1 MERDAAARIVALE
14 AELASVRAEAEA
26 ERERFDRRLRLAQS
40 ALPERRDPRTVTQN
54 IAAQQEFD
62 VLRGAL
68 RERDRVVKELTEQV
82 RALEDQLE
90 DQYRRFDE
98 LRRRLEQR
106 EVELEDARRQAELTS
121 RRVERAAP
129 PPPRVEPT
137 SHAPPPPPPPPPP
150 EKADAVAFGIGMLVG
165 ALLAVAAAVG
175 LWWTGHLP
183 PPPAFGGAMP
193 AIDQPAQSAA
203 AAPARSAHV
212 G

>member
-1 MERDAAARIVALE
+1 VERDSAARIVALE

-54 IAAQQEFD
+54 IAAQQEID
-62 VLRGAL
+62 ALRGAL

-90 DQYRRFDE
+90 DHYRRFDE

-106 EVELEDARRQAELTS
+106 EVELQDVRRQAELAS
-121 RRVERAAP
+121 RRVDRSAP
-129 PPPRVEPT
+129 PPPRIRPAV
-137 SHAPPPPPPPPPP
+137 HAPPPPPPP

-183 PPPAFGGAMP
+183 PPPAFGAVMP
-193 AIDQPAQSAA
+193 AIELPAQIAA
-203 AAPARSAHV
+203 AAARSAH
-212 G
+212 GG